1 VRTPLLLLALAGCG
15 TSAASDQEAP
25 PVTRETPAREGS
37 ELIGTRPPE
46 WTATTWINAP
56 HAPLRLADL
65 RGKVVLVRWF
75 MSSECP
81 YCSAT
86 APALVELDARYRD
99 RGLVVVGMY
108 HHKGK
113 APLTVDG
120 VRDTAARFGFRFP
133 VAIDD
138 GWADLRAWWL
148 TRDRD
153 FTSASYLV
161 DREGVIRYV
170 HPGGT
175 YAPGDADY
183 RALERAIESLL

>member
-1 VRTPLLLLALAGCG
+1 MKHALLLVLLAGCG
-15 TSAASDQEAP
+15 ASAASDDEEAP
-25 PVTRETPAREGS
+25 PVKTEGA

-46 WTATTWINAP
+46 WTATTWLSSP
-56 HAPLRLADL
+56 PLLLADL

-75 MSSECP
+75 MSTECP

-86 APALVELDARYRD
+86 APSLVELDARYRE

-108 HHKGK
+108 HHKGR

-120 VRDTAARFGFRFP
+120 VRATVAHFGFRFP
-133 VAIDD
+133 VAIDE

-148 TRDRD
+148 TRDRP

-161 DREGVIRYV
+161 DRDGVIRYV

-175 YAPGDADY
+175 YAPGDADF
-183 RALERAIESLL
+183 REIERQIQALL

>member
-1 VRTPLLLLALAGCG
+1 MT
-15 TSAASDQEAP
+15 QK
-25 PVTRETPAREGS
+25 TPAPEGS

-46 WTATTWINAP
+46 WTATTWLNAP
-56 HAPLRLADL
+56 HVPLRLADL

-75 MSSECP
+75 MSPACP

-86 APALVELDARYRD
+86 APALVELDARYRE

-113 APLTVDG
+113 APLDVEA
-120 VRDTAARFGFRFP
+120 VRGYVAHYGFRFP
-133 VAIDD
+133 VAIDE

-161 DREGVIRYV
+161 DRDGVIRYV

-175 YAPGDADY
+175 YAPGDADF
-183 RALERAIESLL
+183 RALEGRIEELLKK